1 MIWMNNDV
9 ENCKHPP
16 REQKNSETK
25 WVWSTHPIELTY
37 DRSSGSLYFILTK
50 LLCSLNLNL
59 AVSQKNNSF
68 PRLTL
73 ENWMRTKPQV
83 WGERKHDRKVRQKKS
98 KQWNE
103 AENRLKCVSKEA
115 IFVKAALLGNND
127 QYFQREFVMMFLL
140 SSNSLM
146 QIWPA
151 MSEYLSAISYQA

>member
-1 MIWMNNDV
+1 M
-9 ENCKHPP
+9 
-16 REQKNSETK
+16 
-25 WVWSTHPIELTY
+25 
-37 DRSSGSLYFILTK
+37 
-50 LLCSLNLNL
+50 
-59 AVSQKNNSF
+59 
-68 PRLTL
+68 
-73 ENWMRTKPQV
+73 
-83 WGERKHDRKVRQKKS
+83 RQKKS